1 MVSTCN
7 NIRRFQR
14 KLYSKSKEDLDY
26 RFYSMYDKIYRY
38 DILLESY
45 QRCKSNKGKPGV
57 DGITFSDIEK
67 SGLKRW
73 LLEISGSLQDRSY
86 KPERVKR
93 VRIPKPGGGERPLG
107 IPTIRD
113 RVVQM
118 SCKIV
123 LEPIIEARLNEGL
136 YGYRPNRSAKE
147 CVGKVRSYLKEGYTQ
162 VYDCDL
168 RDYFGSIPHEKLIS
182 KMRKYV
188 TDSSMLS
195 LLRKF
200 LKTPVEYTLPNGRK
214 VVEKSMQGTPQ
225 GGVIS
230 PLFANVYLNDFI
242 TLINEKTPC
251 KAFAYADDF
260 VIMHRS
266 AFTGEQIS
274 WIKKLLS
281 QEGLEVNEEKSSM
294 VNMSMIGGEFDF
306 LGFAFKC
313 STYFKNRNAKI
324 IKVEVSKTS
333 IKRIKDKIR
342 NIVKHRTN
350 LPLDELIRRLK
361 YLVRGWRNYFYIK
374 GMDKR
379 IFYRLDFFM
388 TGRFYRWSKRLS
400 QRSSKILTPSIYGVL
415 KQRGLEFFSAVTG

>member
-1 MVSTCN
+1 MVSTCS

-86 KPERVKR
+86 KPEKVKR
-93 VRIPKPGGGERPLG
+93 VMIPKPGGGERPLG

-147 CVGKVRSYLKEGYTQ
+147 CVGQVRSYLKQGYTQ

-195 LLRKF
+195 LLSKF

-225 GGVIS
+225 
-230 PLFANVYLNDFI
+230 
-242 TLINEKTPC
+242 
-251 KAFAYADDF
+251 
-260 VIMHRS
+260 
-266 AFTGEQIS
+266 
-274 WIKKLLS
+274 
-281 QEGLEVNEEKSSM
+281 
-294 VNMSMIGGEFDF
+294 
-306 LGFAFKC
+306 
-313 STYFKNRNAKI
+313 
-324 IKVEVSKTS
+324 
-333 IKRIKDKIR
+333 
-342 NIVKHRTN
+342 
-350 LPLDELIRRLK
+350 
-361 YLVRGWRNYFYIK
+361 
-374 GMDKR
+374 
-379 IFYRLDFFM
+379 
-388 TGRFYRWSKRLS
+388 
-400 QRSSKILTPSIYGVL
+400 
-415 KQRGLEFFSAVTG
+415 